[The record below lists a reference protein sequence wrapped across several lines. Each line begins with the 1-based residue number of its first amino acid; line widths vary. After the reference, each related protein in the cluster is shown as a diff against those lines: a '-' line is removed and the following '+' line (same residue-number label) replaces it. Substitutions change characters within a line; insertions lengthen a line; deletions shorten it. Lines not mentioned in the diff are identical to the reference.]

1 MSAYNQEK
9 NSDNTIL
16 RYMIVALLAELKDK
30 VYYYNQIDEDTL
42 KKISVPF
49 FYSITGDGRFLMD
62 NFLYD
67 AEANDKAIG
76 DYETVPRGIVQLTG
90 ISIDSGNQTNKF
102 ARGEFVQEWEGI
114 LKTFSLDTNFLPLN
128 LSFDCTVVCSSNL
141 EMLKVTETLMSK
153 LYKNNLFQVDLG
165 MMRVQGNFSVPEDYT
180 QNRLFEF
187 QLNDKKEW
195 SVTFP
200 IEVASFMPVF
210 ESGILIPEVSLMT
223 TAAIKANPSATGVG
237 MFRAGSSSTT
247 VGGGDGKL
255 GIYFGGIFQ
264 KFEVTQDNI
273 LKVQPTGASSNR
285 GYINPDLIQTDGPYL
300 ESQIT
305 SAPIVP
311 ESLESLVYRN
321 ATRVPNEDDT
331 TLGSV
336 DN

>member
-1 MSAYNQEK
+1 MSAYNQEFNK
-9 NSDNTIL
+9 DNTIL

-42 KKISVPF
+42 KKIPVPF

-67 AEANDKAIG
+67 AEANGKAIG
-76 DYETVPRGIVQLTG
+76 DYESVPRGIIQLTG

-102 ARGEFVQEWEGI
+102 ARGEFVSEWEGI
-114 LKTFSLDTNFLPLN
+114 LKTFSLETNFLPLN
-128 LSFDCTVVCSSNL
+128 ISFDCTVVCSSNL
-141 EMLKVTETLMSK
+141 EMLKVTESLMSK

-165 MMRVQGNFSVPEDYT
+165 MMRVQANFAVPEDYT

-210 ESGILIPEVSLMT
+210 EQGILIPELAFMT
-223 TAAIKANPSATGVG
+223 KSAIKANPNATGVG
-237 MFRAGSSSTT
+237 TLRAGA
-247 VGGGDGKL
+247 DNEL

-264 KFEVTQDNI
+264 KLVMSQENVM
-273 LKVQPTGASSNR
+273 KAQPTGTFSNK
-285 GYINPDLIQTDGPYL
+285 GYINPDTVLTGGPYSKS
-300 ESQIT
+300 EIT

-311 ESLESLVYRN
+311 ESLESLKYRN
-321 ATRVPNEDDT
+321 APIVPDVDDT

>member
-1 MSAYNQEK
+1 MSAYNQEFNK
-9 NSDNTIL
+9 DNTIL

-42 KKISVPF
+42 KKIPVPF

-67 AEANDKAIG
+67 AESKGKAIG
-76 DYETVPRGIVQLTG
+76 DYETVPRGIIQLTG

-102 ARGEFVQEWEGI
+102 ARGEFVSEWEGI

-165 MMRVQGNFSVPEDYT
+165 MMRVQANFAVPEDYT

-200 IEVASFMPVF
+200 VEVASFMPVF
-210 ESGILIPEVSLMT
+210 EQGILIPELAFMT
-223 TAAIKANPSATGVG
+223 KAAIKSNPTAAGVG
-237 MFRAGSSSTT
+237 MLRAGT
-247 VGGGDGKL
+247 DNEL

-264 KFEVTQDNI
+264 KFEMTQESI
-273 LKVQPTGASSNR
+273 LKIQPSGSTSNR
-285 GYINPDLIQTDGPYL
+285 GYINPDAIQTGGPYS
-300 ESQIT
+300 ESDIT

-311 ESLESLVYRN
+311 ESLESLTYRN
-321 ATRVPNEDDT
+321 APKVPRVDDT
-331 TLGSV
+331 TLGTV
-336 DN
+336 AD

>member
-1 MSAYNQEK
+1 MSAYNQEFNK
-9 NSDNTIL
+9 DNTIL

-42 KKISVPF
+42 KKIPVPF

-67 AEANDKAIG
+67 AEAKGKAIG

-102 ARGEFVQEWEGI
+102 ARGEFVSEWEGI
-114 LKTFSLDTNFLPLN
+114 LKTFSLETNFLPLN
-128 LSFDCTVVCSSNL
+128 VSFDCTVVCSSNL
-141 EMLKVTETLMSK
+141 EMLKVTESLMSK

-165 MMRVQGNFSVPEDYT
+165 MMRVQANFAVPEDYT

-200 IEVASFMPVF
+200 IEVSSFMPVF
-210 ESGILIPEVSLMT
+210 EQGILIPEIAFMT
-223 TAAIKANPSATGVG
+223 KAAIKSNPTASGVG
-237 MFRAGSSSTT
+237 MLRVNANNEM
-247 VGGGDGKL
+247 

-264 KFEVTQDNI
+264 KFEMTQESL
-273 LKVQPTGASSNR
+273 LKAPLSGTFSNK
-285 GYINPDLIQTDGPYL
+285 GYINPDTIQTGGPYIDT
-300 ESQIT
+300 SIT

-311 ESLESLVYRN
+311 ESLESLKYRN
-321 ATRVPNEDDT
+321 ATAVPKVEESG
-331 TLGSV
+331 LGTV
-336 DN
+336 NT